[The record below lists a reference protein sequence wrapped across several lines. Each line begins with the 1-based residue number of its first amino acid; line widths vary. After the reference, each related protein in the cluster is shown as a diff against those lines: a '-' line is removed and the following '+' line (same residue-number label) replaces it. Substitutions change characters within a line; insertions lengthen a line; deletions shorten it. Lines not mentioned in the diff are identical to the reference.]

1 MGIERKNHSGLV
13 AVVCIDDSL
22 LFIEAT
28 AQPVTRLAINE
39 IRPANH
45 STSSPDCNRQTK
57 AKNRAF
63 RRESVI
69 SVPMKRRFIGK
80 LLHEIGMKVR
90 VVSKNIR
97 MVDGELPVILRR
109 SSKFG
114 CPLLQVFTLHR
125 NEVSRIRIAVNSGL
139 RLIR

>member
-1 MGIERKNHSGLV
+1 
-13 AVVCIDDSL
+13 VCIDDSL
-22 LFIEAT
+22 LLIEAT

-90 VVSKNIR
+90 VLLENNWKARRRV
-97 MVDGELPVILRR
+97 PVILQTCL
-109 SSKFG
+109 SG
-114 CPLLQVFTLHR
+114 
-125 NEVSRIRIAVNSGL
+125 ASGL
-139 RLIR
+139 YPT